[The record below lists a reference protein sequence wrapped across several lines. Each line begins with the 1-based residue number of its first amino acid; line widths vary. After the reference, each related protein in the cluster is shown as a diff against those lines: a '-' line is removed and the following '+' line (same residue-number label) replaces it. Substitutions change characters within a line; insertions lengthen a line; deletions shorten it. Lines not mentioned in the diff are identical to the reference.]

1 VKVSQLRT
9 EELLGL
15 LRGGY
20 PALTQQVYHHRSGG
34 KTLSQWTKVSFV
46 RSVGMYVQRV
56 CVPFFGHLYVFFYLS
71 QSNSS
76 PVGRYVVP
84 TAFVLDRGERG
95 EWNFGKSMRSAFAGY
110 LHPKD
115 TEIPSRQQINKEI

>member
-1 VKVSQLRT
+1 VKVSQLRA

-15 LRGGY
+15 FGGGY
-20 PALTQQVYHHRSGG
+20 PALTQQVNHHRSGG
-34 KTLSQWTKVSFV
+34 KTLSQRSKISFV

-71 QSNSS
+71 QSIATQVAAMWCRQPFLTEEREGMECGKNRRS
-76 PVGRYVVP
+76 
-84 TAFVLDRGERG
+84 VL
-95 EWNFGKSMRSAFAGY
+95 AGY